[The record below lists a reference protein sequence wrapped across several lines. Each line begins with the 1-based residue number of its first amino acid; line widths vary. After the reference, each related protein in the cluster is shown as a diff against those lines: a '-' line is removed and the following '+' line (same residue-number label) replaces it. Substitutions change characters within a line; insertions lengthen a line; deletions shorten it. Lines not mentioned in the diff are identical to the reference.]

1 MRKASNV
8 IARIILF
15 VVGGLIILAAALE
28 IIAAVKVLNDP
39 AVGWWNFGNQ
49 DSLNA
54 MILILIGAADAIIGL
69 TAFFASLR
77 GKRSFWLFI
86 FALALMA
93 TPVYVVVTG
102 VKNGTLTASWD
113 QISRLI
119 LQFLT
124 PILYFVGCLF
134 LVKTKD

>member
-1 MRKASNV
+1 MRTASNV

-15 VVGGLIILAAALE
+15 VVGGLIILAAVLE

-54 MILILIGAADAIIGL
+54 MILILIGALDAIIGL

-86 FALALMA
+86 FALVLMA

-102 VKNGTLTASWD
+102 VQNGTLTASWD
-113 QISRLI
+113 QIGRLI

-134 LVKTKD
+134 LVRKKD

>member
-1 MRKASNV
+1 MRTASNI

-54 MILILIGAADAIIGL
+54 MILILIGALDAIIGL
-69 TAFFASLR
+69 TYL
-77 GKRSFWLFI
+77 GKKSP
-86 FALALMA
+86 
-93 TPVYVVVTG
+93 T
-102 VKNGTLTASWD
+102 S
-113 QISRLI
+113 I
-119 LQFLT
+119 L
-124 PILYFVGCLF
+124 
-134 LVKTKD
+134 